1 MGGQTGHPTG
11 QLGTYLETLRLADHH
26 VHGAFTGEVT
36 RADFETAMNEGSPEP
51 VPPWMSQF
59 DSQLGF
65 AVRRWCAPLLDLPE
79 HVSADRYFERRAELG
94 TSEVTGRFLRAAGVS
109 DWIVDTGYA
118 ADTVLS
124 PGGIAKASRGR
135 VHEVVRLESLAE
147 EVAAAG
153 TRDYADEFG
162 SRLSTLARSAEVV
175 ATKSILAYRCGFD
188 IDLTRPTGREVADAA
203 EVWLGAGPSRLTDPV
218 LIRYGLHTA
227 VELGLPIQIHTGFGD
242 RDLDLHRAN
251 PVLLLDFLRLPEVSR
266 VPVLLLHCYPYHRE
280 AGYLAQAFPTVYF
293 DVGLGVNH
301 LGVRGVELIAESF
314 ELAPFAKQLYS
325 SDAWGLPELHFL
337 GAALWR
343 RAIGRTFGRWVADG
357 DWSLRDAMR
366 VAAMIGHD
374 NAHRV
379 YDLR

>member
-1 MGGQTGHPTG
+1 
-11 QLGTYLETLRLADHH
+11 
-26 VHGAFTGEVT
+26 
-36 RADFETAMNEGSPEP
+36 
-51 VPPWMSQF
+51 
-59 DSQLGF
+59 
-65 AVRRWCAPLLDLPE
+65 
-79 HVSADRYFERRAELG
+79 
-94 TSEVTGRFLRAAGVS
+94 
-109 DWIVDTGYA
+109 
-118 ADTVLS
+118 
-124 PGGIAKASRGR
+124 
-135 VHEVVRLESLAE
+135 
-147 EVAAAG
+147 
-153 TRDYADEFG
+153 
-162 SRLSTLARSAEVV
+162 
-175 ATKSILAYRCGFD
+175 
-188 IDLTRPTGREVADAA
+188 
-203 EVWLGAGPSRLTDPV
+203 
-218 LIRYGLHTA
+218 